1 MTDLT
6 LLGWDAERQEEFHD
20 HEASGLVPY
29 RVSVQHRGAYD
40 VVGDDGERRCEV
52 PQRLVREAPS
62 PADLPAV
69 GDWVAVE
76 QTERGRGT
84 IHAVLPRRSKFS
96 RLAAHDP
103 ASSTT
108 EEQIVAANVDVVFI
122 VTSLNE
128 DLNLRRLERYLTL
141 AWESGAAPVILL
153 TKADLVDDVAPAV
166 AEVSEIAVGVPV
178 YAVSVRTGEGI
189 DAVRSEL
196 GPGRTAALL
205 GSSGV
210 GKSTLVN
217 ALVGEELL
225 ATREIRADGKGRHT
239 TTRRELVRLP
249 GGGLVIDTPGM
260 RELQLWVADHGLEEA
275 FEDVTSLFADCRFR
289 DCAHESEPG
298 CAVHRALDDGRLSPE
313 RWESFR
319 KLERELAMLERRLD
333 KRAQAE
339 ERRKWRSM
347 SRTMRARQREKGGR

>member
-1 MTDLT
+1 M
-6 LLGWDAERQEEFHD
+6 LGWDAERQQQFTEH
-20 HEASGLVPY
+20 AAAGLEPA

-40 VVGDDGERRCEV
+40 VLGEDGERRCEV
-52 PQRLVREAPS
+52 PQRVVRAAAS

-76 QTERGRGT
+76 PTEPGRGV

-108 EEQIVAANVDVVFI
+108 EEQVVAANVDVVFI
-122 VTSLNE
+122 VTSLND
-128 DLNLRRLERYLTL
+128 DLNLRRLERYLALT
-141 AWESGAAPVILL
+141 WESGARPVVLL
-153 TKADLVDDVAPAV
+153 TKADLVDDPAPAV

-178 YAVSVRTGEGI
+178 HAISVRTEQGLDAIAAELQPGE
-189 DAVRSEL
+189 
-196 GPGRTAALL
+196 TAALL

-217 ALVGEELL
+217 VLVGEELL

-239 TTRRELVRLP
+239 TTRRELVPLP
-249 GGGLVIDTPGM
+249 VGGLVIDTPGM

-275 FEDVTSLFADCRFR
+275 FDDVTSLFDHCRFR
-289 DCAHESEPG
+289 DCAHETEPG
-298 CAVHRALDDGRLSPE
+298 CAVREALEDGRLSPG
-313 RWESFR
+313 RWESYR
-319 KLERELAMLERRLD
+319 KLERELEMLERRLD

-339 ERRKWRSM
+339 QRRKWRSL
-347 SRTMRARQREKGGR
+347 SRSARARLQEKGGRDR